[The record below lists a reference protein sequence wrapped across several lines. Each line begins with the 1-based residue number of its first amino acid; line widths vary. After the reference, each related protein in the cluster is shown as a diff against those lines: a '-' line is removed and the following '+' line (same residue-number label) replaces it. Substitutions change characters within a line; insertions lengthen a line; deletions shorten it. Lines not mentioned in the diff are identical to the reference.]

1 MKTVLVTL
9 PVNDTHKAILEKAG
23 AGCAISY
30 LDPKELT
37 KELVA
42 SADVI
47 IGPVDPALICASEKL
62 GLLQLFSAGADPY
75 IVPGVLS
82 DKTWLANATGAYGKA
97 VSEHALALTLMMLK
111 KLHLYRD
118 EQRQNAWRDRG
129 TVRSLT
135 DCCVVVVGLG
145 NIGLSYA
152 RLVKALGAKKVIGV
166 KRRAGD
172 CPEGVDEL
180 CLTSEIERVLPE
192 ADVLVSFL
200 PGNRETFHFYT
211 AERFALMK
219 RDTLFVNCGRGAA
232 VAKEVLLDV
241 LQNGVI
247 GCAACDV
254 TELEPLPGD
263 SPLWQLEN
271 LMITPHVA
279 GYLHLPEILDRIVD
293 IAAENLARFL
303 RGEEPLTLVDRKTGY
318 KR

>member
-9 PVNDTHKAILEKAG
+9 PVNNTHKAILGKAG

-82 DKTWLANATGAYGKA
+82 EKTWLANATGAYGKA

-118 EQRQNAWRDRG
+118 EQRRNAWRDRG
-129 TVRSLT
+129 MVRSLT
-135 DCCVVVVGLG
+135 DCTVVVVGLG

-211 AERFALMK
+211 AERFVLMK
-219 RDTLFVNCGRGAA
+219 RDALFVNCGRGAA